1 MQVRSLSELDLFIS
15 YRRQGAAQ
23 VLPLVAAL
31 RQCGLSVW
39 LDQQAI
45 SEFAVITVEI
55 RHGPAQSKALLA
67 WYSEA
72 TRHRGRARWS

>member
-1 MQVRSLSELDLFIS
+1 LTDFDLFIS
-15 YRRQGAAQ
+15 YRRQDATH

-45 SEFAVITVEI
+45 SEFAAITDEI
-55 RHGPAQSKALLA
+55 RHGLTRSKALLA
-67 WYSEA
+67 WYSE
-72 TRHRGRARWS
+72 T